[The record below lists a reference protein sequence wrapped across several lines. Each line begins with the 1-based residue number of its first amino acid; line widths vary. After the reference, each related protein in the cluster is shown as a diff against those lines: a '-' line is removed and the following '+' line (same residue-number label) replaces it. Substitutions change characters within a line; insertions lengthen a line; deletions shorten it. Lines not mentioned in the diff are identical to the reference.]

1 MGQEAVFENIKRS
14 KGMSM
19 WLKLP
24 MAERMAAAQAVAT
37 ERKINERA
45 VEKDWWVT
53 VVLKALLGTAC
64 GRHLLFKGGTSISK
78 GWPIIERF
86 SEDID
91 LSIDRRFYLEEQ
103 GLHYAAAENN
113 TQLKNLRKASRR
125 YIHEV
130 LSVELDESIRRL
142 GVEGFK
148 VENVSMAP
156 TAEGMMPI
164 DADCDPTVVMVSY
177 DSIFPAY
184 EGDIVPKV
192 KVEISCL
199 SMSEPFEEKLIR
211 TLIHDSFAD
220 VDEELV
226 TMVRTVK
233 PSRTF
238 LEKAFL
244 LNEEFQKD
252 KPRSRRM
259 SRHLYDLERLMDTE
273 FGKEALGDTE
283 LYKAIVEHRRKFY
296 HLGYVDY
303 DKDYPEKI
311 DIVPK
316 GDVLEAFRRDYME
329 NMVNGY
335 IYGEAMD
342 FETLM
347 SRMRELQERF
357 RMVNGDKRKYGSPKG
372 GITDSRIYGTTEEPH
387 RSGLTEL
394 RNNGDIGV

>member
-1 MGQEAVFENIKRS
+1 MGEEGVSENFKRRED
-14 KGMSM
+14 MSM
-19 WLKLP
+19 WQNLP
-24 MAERMAAAQAVAT
+24 MAERIAAAQAVAA

-53 VVLKALLGTAC
+53 VTLKALLGTAC

-91 LSIDRRFYLEEQ
+91 LSIDRLFYLEDQ

-142 GVEGFK
+142 GVEGFR
-148 VENVSMAP
+148 VENVTMTP
-156 TAEGMMPI
+156 TAEGMKPI
-164 DADCDPTVVMVSY
+164 DADSDPTVVMVSY
-177 DSIFPAY
+177 DSVFPAY
-184 EGDIVPKV
+184 EGDIIPRV

-199 SMSEPFEEKLIR
+199 SMSEPYEVQEIS

-259 SRHLYDLERLMDTE
+259 SRHLYDLERLMDTDY
-273 FGKEALGDTE
+273 GKEALGDAG
-283 LYKAIVEHRRKFY
+283 LYRAIVEHRRKFY

-311 DIVPK
+311 EFVPK
-316 GDVLEAFRRDYME
+316 GEVLEAFRRDYVE

-335 IYGEAMD
+335 IYGDAMEFD
-342 FETLM
+342 ALM

-357 RMVNGDKRKYGSPKG
+357 RMVKA
-372 GITDSRIYGTTEEPH
+372 TD
-387 RSGLTEL
+387 GL
-394 RNNGDIGV
+394 G